1 MPLFERPSIE
11 SLIDCIKRLD
21 SWDTTG
27 PDRELD
33 CRIAYAL
40 GHEWWG
46 GFNVSWR
53 WMVENNGFVGAWA
66 FDPVFDKNSVP
77 RFTSSYD
84 VVQDSISEIMP
95 EADQIS
101 WSCDPSGCGASVG
114 VWHLTCPVDK
124 DIEEHQPYIW
134 PHGKGYANSGLHAML
149 RAFLEAV
156 LQRERGDVFE
166 IPKQDLEANAS

>member
-1 MPLFERPSIE
+1 MIRYKPDVP

-21 SWDTTG
+21 SWDCTG

-33 CRIAYAL
+33 CRVAFAL
-40 GHEWWG
+40 GHDWLGEDD
-46 GFNVSWR
+46 FNWTDAVAR
-53 WMVENNGFVGAWA
+53 DGYAGAWTYEQVWN
-66 FDPVFDKNSVP
+66 DPVPSY
-77 RFTSSYD
+77 TASYD
-84 VVQDSISEIMP
+84 AVQQEISQIMP

-114 VWHLTCPVDK
+114 KWHLSCPVDE
-124 DIEEHQPYIW
+124 DIEKHQPYIW

-149 RAFLEAV
+149 RAFLQAV

-166 IPKQDLEANAS
+166 VPKE

>member
-1 MPLFERPSIE
+1 MIHERPNVE
-11 SLIDCIKRLD
+11 HLIDCIKRLD
-21 SWDTTG
+21 SWECTG

-40 GHEWWG
+40 GRDWSGWRIQCAND
-46 GFNVSWR
+46 GFQN
-53 WMVENNGFVGAWA
+53 AWL
-66 FDPVFDKNSVP
+66 FEPVFDGRVP
-77 RFTSSYD
+77 CYTASHD
-84 VVQDSISEIMP
+84 AVMAEIALVMP

-114 VWHLTCPVDK
+114 VWHLSCPVDA

-156 LQRERGDVFE
+156 LQRERGDKFE
-166 IPKQDLEANAS
+166 VRKKV

>member
-1 MPLFERPSIE
+1 MILRNPEIS

-21 SWDTTG
+21 SWDCTG

-33 CRIAYAL
+33 CRIAFAL
-40 GHEWWG
+40 GHDWLGDDDFNWTDEVNTK
-46 GFNVSWR
+46 GF
-53 WMVENNGFVGAWA
+53 EGAWA
-66 FDPVFDKNSVP
+66 YPQVFNNPVP
-77 RFTSSYD
+77 RYTASYD
-84 VVQDSISEIMP
+84 DVHDEIAQTMP

-114 VWHLTCPVDK
+114 VWHLSTPVDP

-149 RAFLEAV
+149 RAFLQAV

-166 IPKQDLEANAS
+166 VPKK

>member
-1 MPLFERPSIE
+1 MIHYEPDIP

-21 SWDTTG
+21 SWECSG

-33 CRIAYAL
+33 CRIAFAL
-40 GHEWWG
+40 GRNWLG
-46 GFNVSWR
+46 NDDFNWTDAVAR
-53 WMVENNGFVGAWA
+53 DGYAGAWA
-66 FDPVFDKNSVP
+66 YEQVLNDPVP
-77 RFTSSYD
+77 TYTASYD
-84 VVQDSISEIMP
+84 AVQNEISQIMP

-114 VWHLTCPVDK
+114 VWHLSCPVDQE
-124 DIEEHQPYIW
+124 IEKHQPYIW

-149 RAFLEAV
+149 RAFLQAV

-166 IPKQDLEANAS
+166 PPK